1 MRTDG
6 CLSALGNHLKGET
19 NMNWEEI
26 FAAIGKLAAL
36 SIILDI
42 IFWLKKII
50 TTARVLC
57 LSGCFFVRGDKTGKK
72 RRVSCRTISLLSA
85 TTEAATVIVFIYPPY
100 YCILES
106 VFLKK
111 AWFGQWVELRL
122 NYFSVSN
129 CILAQKVHKNK
140 KNRLK
145 QAVFMERKSYIDR
158 ISSYGCKYEA
168 TVANGCKSSGTGAK
182 QSFIAK

>member
-19 NMNWEEI
+19 NMKNIDWNSI
-26 FAAIGKLAAL
+26 FITIGKLAAL
-36 SIILDI
+36 SVILDI

-57 LSGCFFVRGDKTGKK
+57 LSGCFFVRGAKTGKK

-85 TTEAATVIVFIYPPY
+85 TTEAATVIVSIYPPY

-129 CILAQKVHKNK
+129 CKLAQKVHKNK

-145 QAVFMERKSYIDR
+145 QAVFMR
-158 ISSYGCKYEA
+158 
-168 TVANGCKSSGTGAK
+168 NHSGVDTIWN
-182 QSFIAK
+182 FLWIWTHPL